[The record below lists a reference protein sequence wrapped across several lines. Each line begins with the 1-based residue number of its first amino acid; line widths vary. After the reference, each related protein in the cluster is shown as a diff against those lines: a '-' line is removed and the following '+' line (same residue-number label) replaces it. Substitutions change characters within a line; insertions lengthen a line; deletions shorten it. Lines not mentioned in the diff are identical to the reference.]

1 MAGADPF
8 SINVTAH
15 IYDEEEARLIYE
27 KITKSYNKL
36 LLDFSRLRKY
46 NHSGIARRSSPVFFR
61 KRKEMK

>member
-36 LLDFSRLRKY
+36 LLDFSRLMNEK
-46 NHSGIARRSSPVFFR
+46 I
-61 KRKEMK
+61 KEI